1 MSTCAFSLSSV
12 ENEIESIWKKKIKSS
27 CLTKCEARLTETVQ
41 KDMLQLKS
49 LEEKVHE
56 QQSRADL
63 LFP

>member
-1 MSTCAFSLSSV
+1 MCIFFIISRERDRIYL
-12 ENEIESIWKKKIKSS
+12 EKKIKSS